1 MKKLLLLSALLIFA
15 CSSDEGN
22 DDYDNNSN
30 QTFLERYDGVVW
42 EGVNDNFTMIG
53 FFNSQSF
60 MTIYM
65 SEGIGTD
72 ENGNIDYCYSIGDY
86 SDEISY
92 VIHINSEDNF
102 EYTEIRAEGDT
113 YTSSFN
119 VTNEGNELE
128 ASNDYDNETIYFVR
142 TNLTEIPCN

>member
-1 MKKLLLLSALLIFA
+1 MKKLLLISAFLILA
-15 CSSDEGN
+15 CSSDDSSDTN
-22 DDYDNNSN
+22 DSSN

-42 EGVNDNFTMIG
+42 EGVNDNFTMIS

-65 SEGIGTD
+65 SEGISTD
-72 ENGNIDYCYSIGDY
+72 ENGNIDYCYRIGDA

-102 EYTEIRAEGDT
+102 EFTEIRAEGDT

>member
-1 MKKLLLLSALLIFA
+1 MKKLLLISAFLILA
-15 CSSDEGN
+15 CSSDDSSDTN
-22 DDYDNNSN
+22 DSSN

-42 EGVNDNFTMIG
+42 EGVNDNFTMIS

-65 SEGIGTD
+65 SEGISTD
-72 ENGNIDYCYSIGDY
+72 ENGNIDYCYRIGDA

-102 EYTEIRAEGDT
+102 EFTEIYAEGDT
-113 YTSSFN
+113 PSFN
-119 VTNEGNELE
+119 VTNLNWKHQMIMIMKHFI
-128 ASNDYDNETIYFVR
+128 S
-142 TNLTEIPCN
+142 